1 MKSVYRKRLKFMN
14 LEIYGTKIRV
24 EICMKLFKTLILK
37 RNICLKHI
45 QRHGPHVWSPH
56 ATHMWCCGAPHATHM
71 WCWGAPHATHMW
83 CCGAP
88 LVQQWAVR
96 NSWRIAALGSGVCH
110 PATRIGGLGWWFWWF
125 SDERTDRNEIMDLVK
140 WIQASRTIIGW
151 MVETDRWRHK
161 RRAWRCKRRID
172 GWWIVDG

>member
-88 LVQQWAVR
+88 HVVLR
-96 NSWRIAALGSGVCH
+96 GSTCATMGRPQLMAYCC
-110 PATRIGGLGWWFWWF
+110 TRIRRLPSCDTDWWFG
-125 SDERTDRNEIMDLVK
+125 MMVLVVF
-140 WIQASRTIIGW
+140 G
-151 MVETDRWRHK
+151 
-161 RRAWRCKRRID
+161 
-172 GWWIVDG
+172 